1 MIVCG
6 IDASSNKSGVS
17 IFRDGKYIT
26 HTVIDLHKIK
36 DINERIPKMINEI
49 CKYIHEYKPDKIL
62 MEETVLNSN
71 VDTIKKL
78 AYLAG
83 GVMFYAYRH
92 NIPFE
97 LVLPSQWRKSAGL
110 QQGAKV
116 KREVLKLE
124 SMQAVKVAYGLE
136 VGDDASDAI
145 LIARSAFDLPKINI
159 TEDDVD
165 WERAIELD

>member
-1 MIVCG
+1 MAEQAKWYVIHTYSGYEQMVKDTLEKLIVNNNLQNQ
-6 IDASSNKSGVS
+6 I
-17 IFRDGKYIT
+17 
-26 HTVIDLHKIK
+26 L
-36 DINERIPKMINEI
+36 EI
-49 CKYIHEYKPDKIL
+49 KIL

-92 NIPFE
+92 NVPFE
-97 LVLPSQWRKSAGL
+97 LVLPSQWRKAAGL

-159 TEDDVD
+159 TENDVD
-165 WERAIELD
+165 WERVIELD

>member
-6 IDASSNKSGVS
+6 IDASSNKSGVA
-17 IFRDGKYIT
+17 IFENGEYVT

-36 DINERIPKMINEI
+36 DINKRIPKMIDEV
-49 CKYIHEYKPDKIL
+49 CKYIYQYKPDKIL

-92 NIPFE
+92 NVPFE
-97 LVLPSQWRKSAGL
+97 LVLPSQWRKAAGL

-145 LIARSAFDLPKINI
+145 LVARSAFDLPKINI
-159 TEDDVD
+159 TENDVD
-165 WERAIELD
+165 WERAVELD